1 MRWLL
6 RVPWHLRR
14 RVSAGHTSSQGL
26 WRLGR
31 QRQLPSETEVTD
43 EDERLFQ
50 RLRALRK
57 QLADEYHV
65 LPYMI
70 FSDEKLRAMVRRRPA
85 NVEELLEVPGVGRAK
100 LQRYGDA
107 FLEEVNR

>member
-1 MRWLL
+1 MGAKGSYRT
-6 RVPWHLRR
+6 RE
-14 RVSAGHTSSQGL
+14 
-26 WRLGR
+26 
-31 QRQLPSETEVTD
+31 LPSETEVTD

-70 FSDEKLRAMVRRRPA
+70 FSDATLRAMVRRRPA